1 MPVRKFFA
9 GIENS
14 KQKFSFTK
22 HANMFLFTLL
32 KSETGFLLLNL

>member
-9 GIENS
+9 GIVNS

-22 HANMFLFTLL
+22 HAIMFLFTLL